1 MIVEFTYV
9 TGISKGDTPLMN
21 LRIFFWPFALKMSLG
36 SKTATGVHPMGPPFF
51 LKHEQHSG
59 TKDLQS
65 LELWIEATEK
75 SRSYVVKSSSFRFTQ
90 TPDNNRKDVF

>member
-1 MIVEFTYV
+1 M
-9 TGISKGDTPLMN
+9 TGISKGETPLIN

-36 SKTATGVHPMGPPFF
+36 SKTATGFHPMGPMRPPFF
-51 LKHEQHSG
+51 LKHEQHSSLSE

-65 LELWIEATEK
+65 LGLWIGATEK
-75 SRSYVVKSSSFRFTQ
+75 SRSYFVKSSSFRSTQ